1 MEFRIKKFPRTPHL
15 TGSHFQLGDHDLA
28 AIPFELFKGRN
39 LVLEE
44 KVDGA
49 NAGLRFDENG
59 TLFLQSR
66 GHFLTGGNREKH
78 FQMFKT
84 WANCHAH
91 RFHEVLTDR
100 YIMYGEW
107 MYAKHTVYYDKLPHY
122 FLEFDIFDT
131 QEQIFLSTEKRKE
144 MLKDLPI
151 VSVPVLAEG
160 IFKTPEQIVNHL
172 QPSLYKSP
180 NWQKKLEQQFIE
192 QGLDPERGLQETD
205 SADTA
210 EGLYM
215 KVEEEGKVV
224 ERFKF
229 VRSSFQN
236 AIMDSGTH
244 WLNRPI
250 VPNQLAD
257 NVDIFAYS
265 I

>member
-1 MEFRIKKFPRTPHL
+1 MQFKIKKFPRTPHL
-15 TGSHFQLGDHDLA
+15 TGSHFQVGDHDLA
-28 AIPFELFKGRN
+28 AIPFDLLEGRH
-39 LVLEE
+39 LILEE

-49 NAGLRFDENG
+49 NAGLRFDQDG

-91 RFHEVLTDR
+91 RFFEVLTDR

-122 FLEFDIFDT
+122 FLEFDLFDT
-131 QEQIFLSTEKRKE
+131 QNDCFLSTERRQQ
-144 MLKDLPI
+144 LLQDLPI
-151 VSVPVLAEG
+151 ASVPVLAEG
-160 IFKTPEQIVNHL
+160 VFETPEQIVEQL
-172 QPSLYKSP
+172 KPSLYKSAD
-180 NWQKKLEQQFIE
+180 WQERLKQQLFE
-192 QGLDPERGLQETD
+192 QGLDPEKGMKETD
-205 SADTA
+205 SANTA

-215 KVEEEGKVV
+215 KIEEGGQVI

-250 VPNQLAD
+250 VPNQLAED
-257 NVDIFAYS
+257 VDIFSYS
-265 I
+265 L